1 MIACTSRKEVQGQIR
16 AAVDWSADPW
26 LTADTTDHTNRY
38 AAMAYKQRPDA
49 WSTFTR
55 IWDYVEY
62 LKSTFAGYHA
72 AEQPLETEKK
82 VAEQE
87 LEGDSWSGDHAIS
100 PLNEEPFAKRLKP
113 SAKSVFVPPPPPPA
127 KRKSSSPSPYAA
139 HMHAA
144 GQQRSSL
151 AASSSQE
158 PLPWQTTQFDVRN
171 WIAVLDE
178 NHVGKV
184 SQQEL
189 LMLSQHSQEGAVEAN
204 RIISK
209 VLKKM
214 SDGVQLRNPSASVH
228 TSVQAARNT
237 LH

>member
-1 MIACTSRKEVQGQIR
+1 M
-16 AAVDWSADPW
+16 
-26 LTADTTDHTNRY
+26 
-38 AAMAYKQRPDA
+38 
-49 WSTFTR
+49 
-55 IWDYVEY
+55 EY

-178 NHVGKV
+178 NHVDKV

-189 LMLSQHSQEGAVEAN
+189 FLLSQHAQEGAVEAN

-214 SDGVQLRNPSASVH
+214 SDGVQLRNPSAFVH
-228 TSVQAARNT
+228 TSVQAARNA